1 MFNIYRN
8 NKVKDYTH
16 QLKINQQIE
25 IMYYV
30 CAINQINKAIIKK
43 KQINKA
49 IINIHSDLVIKVEIK
64 GEFL

>member
-30 CAINQINKAIIKK
+30 CAINQINKS
-43 KQINKA
+43 
-49 IINIHSDLVIKVEIK
+49 IINIHIDLVIKVEIK

>member
-43 KQINKA
+43 NKLTKQ
-49 IINIHSDLVIKVEIK
+49 
-64 GEFL
+64 

>member
-30 CAINQINKAIIKK
+30 CAINQINKAII
-43 KQINKA
+43 
-49 IINIHSDLVIKVEIK
+49 NIHSDLVIKVEIK

>member
-30 CAINQINKAIIKK
+30 CAINQINKAIKK
-43 KQINKA
+43 KNKLT
-49 IINIHSDLVIKVEIK
+49 NQ
-64 GEFL
+64 